1 MKSVNG
7 TWPFLR
13 RRFALISKKTIKNTK
28 VINSESGKNSSLL
41 DPRKEPSQRRSI
53 DRVQKILDVVA
64 ILLERNGAE
73 AITTNMIAQ
82 EAEIPIGSLYQYFP
96 NKHAVLNAVGQ
107 RHLER
112 VNQMLSEIFQSN
124 LSGRNWEELIDLVID
139 SFANFY
145 LTEPG
150 FAPLWSS
157 MKQDPELIEIDRENN
172 LKISENVSR
181 ILSQFQVD
189 PAENNIIS
197 RIIVEV
203 TDAILNRWIR
213 EQKDKEFSSRMII
226 ELKIILKSYL
236 SRYFPGGKEIL

>member
-1 MKSVNG
+1 
-7 TWPFLR
+7 
-13 RRFALISKKTIKNTK
+13 
-28 VINSESGKNSSLL
+28 
-41 DPRKEPSQRRSI
+41 
-53 DRVQKILDVVA
+53 
-64 ILLERNGAE
+64 
-73 AITTNMIAQ
+73 MIAQ